1 MAQMK
6 VKVDFLHDGRQFKVG
21 DILDVSSKADQQ
33 HLIKTG
39 QAIHE
44 TYDFVKKEEKQVV
57 QTKELKVE
65 VETKEEEVDDIDSL
79 REQYLDKFGK
89 EADKRW
95 KESRLL
101 EELEND

>member
-6 VKVDFLHDGRQFKVG
+6 VKVDFLHEGRRFKIG
-21 DILDVSSKADQQ
+21 DILEVSSKSDQQ

-39 QAIHE
+39 QASIE
-44 TYDFVKKEEKQVV
+44 AYDFFKKEEKKVI

-65 VETKEEEVDDIDSL
+65 KDTKDDLDDINSL
-79 REQYLDKFGK
+79 RDKYSDKFGK

-95 KESRLL
+95 KVSRLID
-101 EELEND
+101 ELDND

>member
-1 MAQMK
+1 MK
-6 VKVDFLHDGRQFKVG
+6 VKVDFLHEGKRFKIG
-21 DILDVSSKADQQ
+21 DILDVSSKSDQQ

-39 QAIHE
+39 QAIYE

-65 VETKEEEVDDIDSL
+65 VETKEEVDDINSL
-79 REQYLDKFGK
+79 REQYLEKFGK
-89 EADKRW
+89 DADKRW
-95 KESRLL
+95 KESRLI

>member
-1 MAQMK
+1 MAKMK
-6 VKVDFLHDGRQFKVG
+6 VKVDFLHEGKRFKIG
-21 DILDVSSKADQQ
+21 DILDVSSKSDQQ

-39 QAIHE
+39 QAIYE

-65 VETKEEEVDDIDSL
+65 VETKEEVNDINSL
-79 REQYLDKFGK
+79 REQYLEKFGK
-89 EADKRW
+89 DADKRW
-95 KESRLL
+95 KESRLI